1 MSRVALVT
9 GGSRGIGAAISKAL
23 KAAGYKVAANYAGND
38 EAAQKFKVLDATVW
52 TPSLN
57 AARERMFREIET
69 HGLPVPTLVIW
80 GNDDVAAPVRQGLA
94 FWDGLTPRTP
104 NAEFHLFNHA
114 RHYVFRDQP
123 AKQVRKAESDE
134 KRIGRNAGSERP
146 GDDGVARVAQDA
158 RDERHPAHRDKRLH
172 QIHPGIIA
180 GAGRGLARN
189 PLNRY
194 N

>member
-1 MSRVALVT
+1 MRLEPDASTFHPGQVT
-9 GGSRGIGAAISKAL
+9 DDFIDRMLEIARLPKSL
-23 KAAGYKVAANYAGND
+23 

-123 AKQVRKAESDE
+123 AKFNRLVRAFCLE
-134 KRIGRNAGSERP
+134 G
-146 GDDGVARVAQDA
+146 
-158 RDERHPAHRDKRLH
+158 
-172 QIHPGIIA
+172 
-180 GAGRGLARN
+180 
-189 PLNRY
+189 
-194 N
+194 